1 MRTDLEVSG
10 HAHPEPDVW
19 VLYFNW
25 EKNPLPMNGSRGTHW
40 AKRANLGRSIRT
52 RAGYMA
58 RLAKIPALGR
68 CKVELTWWVAINRTR
83 DADNLAELEK
93 RLFDGLVD
101 AGVVADD
108 KPELMTKDRGVIRK
122 AVADSALLHPR
133 RRIEPCLQPSAPMRT
148 DRVRRRAR
156 TVPRAGG

>member
-19 VLYFNW
+19 VLHFNW

-58 RLAKIPALGR
+58 RLAKVPALGR

-101 AGVVADD
+101 AGVVVDD
-108 KPELMTKDRGVIRK
+108 KPELMTKDRGIIRK
-122 AVADSALLHPR
+122 ITESAGLVTEPCFTL
-133 RRIEPCLQPSAPMRT
+133 RIERIEA
-148 DRVRRRAR
+148 D
-156 TVPRAGG
+156 